1 MVAKADRFGAED
13 VREIGSN
20 WGPGLFKEAMAAEQ
34 ADEAGGLACHDPGVT
49 SGRPGSDLAGGPGS
63 RQSSPQLMR
72 IPLGR

>member
-20 WGPGLFKEAMAAEQ
+20 RGPRLFKEAMAAEQ
-34 ADEAGGLACHDPGVT
+34 ADEAGGLACHAPGVT

-63 RQSSPQLMR
+63 RQSSPQLIR
-72 IPLGR
+72 VR